1 MRALFGLVLM
11 PAFYL
16 SLLYMGGDRVADR
29 YWYFKIFNDPE
40 LDVRMGLAFPL
51 LVQAL
56 HFLVPSDYGVML
68 LLGVCIY
75 SLALRSISE
84 FSDSRDLNIYLIM
97 PFLFF
102 GYASIFSFVQFRAA
116 IVVWGAL
123 ILLLSDLKVGYKVV
137 GVLIL
142 ASVHKLLIGALIIYS
157 GLVLFLRSSLAV
169 RLLIA
174 LAVFMLL
181 IFMQP
186 ILLLLGVDEYWF
198 KYFRDENK
206 TNPLT
211 SPFYWL
217 TLGAILLNN
226 GFKSISGSLIDFIY
240 VQVSA
245 FALLV
250 SVLTGLSIFIKMTMP
265 FILLNMM
272 SAIYIL
278 AGMLRWEMRGRRA
291 LLAIGMWALLA
302 WFSIVRYT

>member
-1 MRALFGLVLM
+1 M
-11 PAFYL
+11 
-16 SLLYMGGDRVADR
+16 
-29 YWYFKIFNDPE
+29 
-40 LDVRMGLAFPL
+40 
-51 LVQAL
+51 
-56 HFLVPSDYGVML
+56 
-68 LLGVCIY
+68 
-75 SLALRSISE
+75 LALRSTSK
-84 FSDSRDLNIYLIM
+84 FSDDRDFNIYLIM

-123 ILLLSDLKVGYKVV
+123 ILLLSDFKIGYKVV

-142 ASVHKLLIGALIIYS
+142 ASVHKLLIGALIIYF
-157 GLVLFLRSSLAV
+157 GLVLFLRTSLVV

-206 TNPLT
+206 TSPLT

-226 GFKSISGSLIDFIY
+226 GFKSISGSLIDFIC

-245 FALLV
+245 FALFA
-250 SVLTGLSIFIKMTMP
+250 SVLTGMSIFIKMTMP
-265 FILLNMM
+265 FVLLNMM

-278 AGMLRWEMRGRRA
+278 AGLFRWEMRGRRA
-291 LLAIGMWALLA
+291 LLTICMWALLA